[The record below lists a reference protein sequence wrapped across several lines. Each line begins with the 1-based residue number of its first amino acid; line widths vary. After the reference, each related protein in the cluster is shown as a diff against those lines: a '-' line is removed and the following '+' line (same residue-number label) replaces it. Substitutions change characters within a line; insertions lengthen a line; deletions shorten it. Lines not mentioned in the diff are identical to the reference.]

1 MDDRYALGHACGRG
15 RNRSV
20 FGESLIALAAL
31 LGFIVPYARGQ
42 AITASDMRN
51 YAIFLL
57 IIVVFYF
64 LILLARFIFIA
75 MADSMGQGLEWAKL
89 AAMHKERSEKK

>member
-1 MDDRYALGHACGRG
+1 MDDTCMCSQYSQRG

-31 LGFIVPYARGQ
+31 LGFVVPYAQGR
-42 AITASDMRN
+42 AITMADIWI
-51 YAIFLL
+51 YVAFLAA
-57 IIVVFYF
+57 IVVFYF

-75 MADSMGQGLEWAKL
+75 MADGMGHGLEWAKL
-89 AAMHKERSEKK
+89 AQMQKYDAKK